1 MSDTPAD
8 PQGRPHPERRPD
20 ERLEPTPTTPH
31 NPGGLMPDIRGK
43 AAEQG
48 RDPNEVDPLLDDE
61 ESLRRMS
68 GDPGRKLP

>member
-1 MSDTPAD
+1 
-8 PQGRPHPERRPD
+8 
-20 ERLEPTPTTPH
+20 
-31 NPGGLMPDIRGK
+31 MPDIRGK